1 MGAQKRKQE
10 STQRHTRRVRRR
22 RRFWLRLGVAVLA
35 AVLVA
40 TLVQNWDK
48 LSPSTLVPQIGN
60 LFTKGES
67 SGYPVDVSGSPIYQ
81 MDTADSCVVLL
92 SDTYVTML
100 NMQGKEVMRRTHS
113 YTEPLLRT
121 AGKYVLLAESGG
133 KRLQLE
139 MRSKTLFTVNTD
151 YDILTAAVHTNG
163 NVAVVTAAQQGY
175 NARLLVYS
183 VHGDLIYERLCSSLI
198 VDVAFSS
205 GGREVAIATIGAEQG
220 AMRSGIEVLSLSS
233 ASEKPLYSY
242 FKRDTMICRLAYLTD
257 AVIAAICD
265 DSVWMYQPK
274 KDTCQQ
280 YIFTEGELTAFAIG
294 DKSVAVVTK
303 PYGAASGGT
312 VSYIKTDGTAAFSGN
327 IEGACRDISVV
338 NGTYQV
344 LTDGKLYEVNARGI
358 ADVKAVAAD
367 GSRVACIGNHVVI
380 LGLQVLSQYT
390 V

>member
-1 MGAQKRKQE
+1 MGARKRKQE
-10 STQRHTRRVRRR
+10 STQRHSRRVRRR
-22 RRFWLRLGVAVLA
+22 RRFWLRLGVVALV

-40 TLVQNWDK
+40 TLVRNWDK
-48 LSPSTLVPQIGN
+48 LSPAALVPQIGN
-60 LFTKGES
+60 LFTEGETN
-67 SGYPVDVSGSPIYQ
+67 GYPVDVSGSPIYQ

-113 YTEPLLRT
+113 YTAPLLRT

-139 MRSKTLFTVNTD
+139 MRSKTLFTITTE

-163 NVAVVTAAQQGY
+163 SVAVVTAAQQGY
-175 NARLLVYS
+175 NAKLLVYS

-198 VDVAFSS
+198 ADVAFSPS
-205 GGREVAIATIGAEQG
+205 GKDVAIATVGAEQG

-242 FKRDTMICRLAYLTD
+242 SERDTMICRLEYLTD
-257 AVIAAICD
+257 VVIAAVSD
-265 DSVWMYQPK
+265 NSVWMYQPK
-274 KDTCQQ
+274 KGTCKQ
-280 YIFTEGELTAFAIG
+280 YTFTDGELMSFAIG

-312 VSYIKTDGTAAFSGN
+312 VSYIKTDGSVAFSGN
-327 IEGACRDISVV
+327 IEGACRDMSVV
-338 NGTYQV
+338 NNTYQV
-344 LTDGKLYEVNARGI
+344 LTDGMLYQVNARGF
-358 ADVKAVAAD
+358 ADTISVAAD
-367 GSRVACIGNHVVI
+367 GNRVARVGSRVMI

>member
-10 STQRHTRRVRRR
+10 STQRHGRRVRRR
-22 RRFWLRLGVAVLA
+22 RRFWLRLGVVALVT
-35 AVLVA
+35 VLVV
-40 TLVQNWDK
+40 TLVRNWDK
-48 LSPSTLVPQIGN
+48 LSPAALVPQIGN
-60 LFTKGES
+60 LFTEGETN
-67 SGYPVDVSGSPIYQ
+67 GYPVDVSGSPIYQ

-113 YTEPLLRT
+113 YTSPLLRT

-139 MRSKTLFTVNTD
+139 MRSKTLFTVTTD

-163 NVAVVTAAQQGY
+163 SVAVVTAAEQGY

-205 GGREVAIATIGAEQG
+205 GGREVAIATVGAEQG

-242 FKRDTMICRLAYLTD
+242 SKRDTMLCRLEYLTD
-257 AVIAAICD
+257 AVIAAVCD
-265 DSVWMYQPK
+265 DGVWMYQPK
-274 KDTCQQ
+274 KETCKQ
-280 YIFTEGELTAFAIG
+280 YTFTDGELTAFAIG
-294 DKSVAVVTK
+294 NKSVAVVTK

-312 VSYIKTDGTAAFSGN
+312 VSYIKTDGAVAFSGN
-327 IEGACRDISVV
+327 IEGVCRDISAV
-338 NGTYQV
+338 NNTYQV
-344 LTDGKLYEVNARGI
+344 LTDGMLYQFNARGF
-358 ADVKAVAAD
+358 ADTMAVAAD
-367 GSRVACIGNHVVI
+367 GNRVARVGSRVMI